1 LSDLYL
7 LLSSLVLIWC
17 WHLPLLISWAIL
29 GIVAHIATSEAL
41 VPITLA
47 ELLLWRL
54 IVPWSGSWKTSGCR
68 LLLLRWPD
76 HPSAC
81 LLLKSP
87 ALVVR
92 NNPEPLGLSGWCC
105 HWCLSLLLC
114 PVSYNTILLED
125 GQVDQLIE
133 AISSDSVKTFPQLG
147 VETPAEAVSLLLIRI
162 SMVTCILAQVV
173 EGLSVLQYRV
183 GSLIKCQKL
192 IQLAI
197 ENSSWYVVPSES
209 NLEFLP
215 RNFMIS
221 GEHSTKVVP
230 PSPSRAAKLLRGEAS
245 LGFIRT
251 VSREEGKLGLN
262 DAEPHVGVQWILCL
276 GEQGWLRTQELLVGC
291 RCWRSLML
299 ASTLLLRVGLALQ
312 ELLQNLVLL
321 GHQLLHCG
329 SWRRW
334 RGNLL
339 VMPTMLPS
347 CHLKTEI
354 VANVISAHNFER
366 QVITSYGK
374 KMP

>member
-1 LSDLYL
+1 
-7 LLSSLVLIWC
+7 
-17 WHLPLLISWAIL
+17 
-29 GIVAHIATSEAL
+29 
-41 VPITLA
+41 
-47 ELLLWRL
+47 
-54 IVPWSGSWKTSGCR
+54 
-68 LLLLRWPD
+68 
-76 HPSAC
+76 
-81 LLLKSP
+81 
-87 ALVVR
+87 
-92 NNPEPLGLSGWCC
+92 
-105 HWCLSLLLC
+105 
-114 PVSYNTILLED
+114 
-125 GQVDQLIE
+125 
-133 AISSDSVKTFPQLG
+133 
-147 VETPAEAVSLLLIRI
+147 
-162 SMVTCILAQVV
+162 
-173 EGLSVLQYRV
+173 
-183 GSLIKCQKL
+183 
-192 IQLAI
+192 
-197 ENSSWYVVPSES
+197 VPSES